1 MAKKKLGAAV
11 IGYGGM
17 GSWHVR
23 KMTQQMTDDIDFIGI
38 YDIKPER
45 AEAAEENGIH
55 AFSSR
60 EELLSDDRIDFVV
73 VATPNNF
80 HREIAVDAMAHGK
93 NVISEKPVTMTTEE
107 LDKMIDAS
115 KKYNKVFTVHQ
126 NRRWDPD
133 FLTIRRIYEEN
144 MLGKI
149 FRIESRVHGSRGVP
163 GDWRNHKEF
172 GGGMILDW
180 GIHIIDQAL
189 TLMGETKIKSVYAIT
204 DYITTDDCDDG
215 FKLELK
221 FENGLE
227 YHCEVGTSNFIEMPR
242 WYVLGLNGSAI
253 IRDWDLN
260 GEIVKVSDWENR
272 DAVPIQAG
280 VGLTKTMAPRTDDSI
295 QKYPLPFVENK
306 GFDDKS
312 EFYRNFIATLRGE
325 ETQHV
330 TLAQQSRLIKLI
342 EAIMESAEENKVI
355 YFE

>member
-1 MAKKKLGAAV
+1 
-11 IGYGGM
+11 
-17 GSWHVR
+17 
-23 KMTQQMTDDIDFIGI
+23 
-38 YDIKPER
+38 
-45 AEAAEENGIH
+45 
-55 AFSSR
+55 
-60 EELLSDDRIDFVV
+60 
-73 VATPNNF
+73 
-80 HREIAVDAMAHGK
+80 
-93 NVISEKPVTMTTEE
+93 
-107 LDKMIDAS
+107 
-115 KKYNKVFTVHQ
+115 
-126 NRRWDPD
+126 
-133 FLTIRRIYEEN
+133 
-144 MLGKI
+144 
-149 FRIESRVHGSRGVP
+149 
-163 GDWRNHKEF
+163 
-172 GGGMILDW
+172 
-180 GIHIIDQAL
+180 
-189 TLMGETKIKSVYAIT
+189 
-204 DYITTDDCDDG
+204 
-215 FKLELK
+215 
-221 FENGLE
+221 
-227 YHCEVGTSNFIEMPR
+227 MPR

>member
-1 MAKKKLGAAV
+1 MAKAKFGAAV

-38 YDIKPER
+38 YDINPER
-45 AEAAEENGIH
+45 AKAAEENGVH

-93 NVISEKPVTMTTEE
+93 HVISEKPVTTSTEE
-107 LDKMIDAS
+107 LNKMIEAS
-115 KKYNKVFTVHQ
+115 KKYNRIFTVHQ

-133 FLTIRRIYEEN
+133 FLVVKKLYEEN
-144 MLGKI
+144 TLGRI
-149 FRIESRVHGSRGVP
+149 FRIETRVHGSRGVP

-172 GGGMILDW
+172 GGGMVLDW

-189 TLMGETKIKSVYAIT
+189 VLMGDTKLKSIYAIT
-204 DYITTDDCDDG
+204 DCITTDDCDDG
-215 FKLELK
+215 FKLEMK
-221 FENGLE
+221 FENGVE
-227 YHCEVGTSNFIEMPR
+227 YHTEVGTSNFIELPH
-242 WYVLGLNGSAI
+242 WYVLGENGSAI

-260 GEIVKVSDWENR
+260 GEIVMVSDWENK

-295 QKYPLPFVENK
+295 KKYPLPYVENK
-306 GFDDKS
+306 GFDDIS
-312 EFYRNFIATLRGE
+312 EFYCNFIATLRGE
-325 ETQHV
+325 ATQTV
-330 TLAQQSRLIKLI
+330 THAQQQRLIRLV
-342 EAIMESAEENKVI
+342 EAIFESANENKVV